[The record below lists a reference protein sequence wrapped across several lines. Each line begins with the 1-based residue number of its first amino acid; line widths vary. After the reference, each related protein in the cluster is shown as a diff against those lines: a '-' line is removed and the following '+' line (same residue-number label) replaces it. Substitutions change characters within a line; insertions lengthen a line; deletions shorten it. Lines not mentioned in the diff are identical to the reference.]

1 MTDYLK
7 SQVNNLIDVFDNAE
21 LDDLKKFA
29 INLETNVDTTE
40 ILSTVNELDK
50 MNSNFEFNT
59 FDEMDNIEDD
69 EYKSNYFDTSNKNKI
84 KKIINEKKKIFNK
97 NKEIINRKISQN
109 ENMTNALNNLNKLN
123 IDNNNYE
130 TENKLKL
137 VKENNNSKLNYRK
150 SYYEYQQIENVKY
163 FNKMFNYIYYIFLL
177 IFVFYTLIRL
187 KDYKSPVTYTLILI
201 LLLLPILIVPLIVKS
216 IFTVYEYFIDL
227 YDTKVPKDVFTNI

>member
-29 INLETNVDTTE
+29 INLETNIDTTE
-40 ILSTVNELDK
+40 ILNTVNELDK

-69 EYKSNYFDTSNKNKI
+69 EYKSNYFNSSNKNKI
-84 KKIINEKKKIFNK
+84 KNIVNEKKKIFNK
-97 NKEIINRKISQN
+97 NKEIINRKILQN
-109 ENMTNALNNLNKLN
+109 ENMRNALNNLNKLN
-123 IDNNNYE
+123 IENNNYE
-130 TENKLKL
+130 TEDKIKI

-150 SYYEYQQIENVKY
+150 SYYEYEQIENIKY
-163 FNKMFNYIYYIFLL
+163 FNNMFNYIYYIFLL
-177 IFVFYTLIRL
+177 IFVFYTIIRL
-187 KDYKSPVTYTLILI
+187 KDFKSPVTYTLLLL

-216 IFTVYEYFIDL
+216 IFNTYNYFIDL
-227 YDTKVPKDVFTNI
+227 YDTKIPKDVFTNI

>member
-21 LDDLKKFA
+21 LDDLKNFA
-29 INLETNVDTTE
+29 INLETNIDTTE

-84 KKIINEKKKIFNK
+84 KKIINEKKKTFNK

-150 SYYEYQQIENVKY
+150 SYYEYEQIENIKY

-201 LLLLPILIVPLIVKS
+201 LLLLPVLIIPLIVKS
-216 IFTVYEYFIDL
+216 IFNVYEYFIDL
-227 YDTKVPKDVFTNI
+227 YDSKVPKDVFTNI

>member
-21 LDDLKKFA
+21 LDDLKNFA
-29 INLETNVDTTE
+29 INLETNIDTTE

-84 KKIINEKKKIFNK
+84 KKIINEKKKTFNK

-150 SYYEYQQIENVKY
+150 SYYEYEQIENIKY

-201 LLLLPILIVPLIVKS
+201 LLLLPVLIIPLIVKS
-216 IFTVYEYFIDL
+216 IFNVYEYFIDL

>member
-21 LDDLKKFA
+21 LDDLKNFA
-29 INLETNVDTTE
+29 INLETNIDTTE

-84 KKIINEKKKIFNK
+84 KKIINEKKKTFNK

-130 TENKLKL
+130 TESKLKL

-150 SYYEYQQIENVKY
+150 SYYEYEQIENIKY

-201 LLLLPILIVPLIVKS
+201 LLLLPVLIIPLIVKS
-216 IFTVYEYFIDL
+216 IFNVYEYFIDL